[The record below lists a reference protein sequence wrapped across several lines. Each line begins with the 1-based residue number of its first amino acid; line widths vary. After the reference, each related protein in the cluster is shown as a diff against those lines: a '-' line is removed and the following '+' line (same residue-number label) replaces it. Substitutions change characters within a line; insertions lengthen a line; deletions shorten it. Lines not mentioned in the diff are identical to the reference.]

1 MARTT
6 DGNTALRAAMLAAGI
21 GSNTALRAALERT
34 GRGLGLARYSVSAR
48 QVGRWLGPN
57 PPWPRDEHQRV
68 MVECLR
74 MPLSQLGFGG
84 IQPAAGPGPAPV
96 MPPAARPAAPHP
108 AQADGVQPE
117 TIGGAYAAITAA
129 HRQMYWSVAPA
140 TLHRSVAEHA
150 VLGEALLG
158 QTSGVAR
165 RVLAGALAE
174 SALLLGRIEFFDLR
188 QPDAADGTFVR
199 ALHAAGAADDA
210 LLGAAILGHSAF
222 VPGWAGRREEM
233 ADRMRGA
240 RAYARRGGAPAEVH
254 AWLDAVEAECLTR
267 CQDVRGALSVLN
279 HAGDLLAG
287 IEPAGALPEWFT
299 WFSAVRLAA
308 FRGHT
313 ELTAGHLPQ
322 ARATLTGV
330 LAGLGDSDGKQ
341 RVVVL
346 ADLAAVEAR
355 ARRPED
361 ACRHL
366 ETALEQLR
374 ITWYAVGMERVRE
387 ARGLLTEWQDT
398 AAVQAVDDRL
408 YSWPATLS
416 SLQR

>member
-21 GSNTALRAALERT
+21 GSNRALREALERT
-34 GRGLGLARYSVSAR
+34 GRSLGIAQYSVSMR
-48 QVGRWLGPN
+48 QVARWLGSN

-68 MVECLR
+68 MVELLR
-74 MPLSQLGFGG
+74 LPLSQLGFGG
-84 IQPAAGPGPAPV
+84 RQPSATAGPAPAV
-96 MPPAARPAAPHP
+96 PPAPRPAVPHP

-117 TIGGAYAAITAA
+117 TIGAAYAAITAA
-129 HRQMYWSVAPA
+129 HRQMYWTVAPA

-150 VLGEALLG
+150 ALGEALLG
-158 QTSGVAR
+158 ETSGVAR
-165 RVLAGALAE
+165 RVLAAALAE
-174 SALLLGRIEFFDLR
+174 TLLLAGRIEFFDLR
-188 QPDAADGTFVR
+188 QPAAADSTLVR
-199 ALHAAGAADDA
+199 ALHAAGAADDQ
-210 LLGAAILGHSAF
+210 LLGAAILGHAAF

-267 CQDVRGALSVLN
+267 CQDIRGALTLLN
-279 HAGDLLAG
+279 HAADLLAAS
-287 IEPAGALPEWFT
+287 EPSILPEWFT
-299 WFSAVRLAA
+299 WFNPTRLAA
-308 FRGHT
+308 FLGNT
-313 ELTAGHLPQ
+313 QLAAGHLPQ
-322 ARATLTGV
+322 ARETLTEV
-330 LAGLGDSDGKQ
+330 LDGLGDSDGKQ

-366 ETALEQLR
+366 EAALEQLR
-374 ITWYAVGMERVRE
+374 VTWYETGMERVRE
-387 ARGLLTEWQDT
+387 ARALLTEWQDT

-408 YSWPATLS
+408 YSWSATLS

>member
-21 GSNTALRAALERT
+21 GSNRALREALERA
-34 GRGLGLARYSVSAR
+34 GRTLSIPQYSVSAR
-48 QVGRWLGPN
+48 QIARWLAPN
-57 PPWPRDEHQRV
+57 PPRPRDDHQRAL
-68 MVECLR
+68 VELLR

-84 IQPAAGPGPAPV
+84 AQQPAGPGPTPV
-96 MPPAARPAAPHP
+96 IPPATRSAVPHP
-108 AQADGVQPE
+108 AQADGIQPD
-117 TIGGAYAAITAA
+117 TIGSAYAAITAA
-129 HRQMYWSVAPA
+129 HRHMYWSVAPA

-150 VLGEALLG
+150 ALGEALLG

-165 RVLAGALAE
+165 RVLAAALAE

-188 QPDAADGTFVR
+188 QVAAADGTFVR
-199 ALHAAGAADDA
+199 ALQAAGTADDA
-210 LLGAAILGHSAF
+210 LLGAAVLGHAAF

-279 HAGDLLAG
+279 RASDLLAG
-287 IEPAGALPEWFT
+287 AEPAVLPEWFT
-299 WFSAVRLAA
+299 WFNPTRLTA
-308 FRGHT
+308 FRGNT
-313 ELTAGHLPQ
+313 ELIAGHLPQ
-322 ARATLTGV
+322 ARES
-330 LAGLGDSDGKQ
+330 LARALDGLGDSDGKQ
-341 RVVVL
+341 AVVVL
-346 ADLAAVEAR
+346 ADLATVEAR

-366 ETALEQLR
+366 LAALEQLR
-374 ITWYAVGMERVRE
+374 ITWYETGMERVRE
-387 ARGLLTEWQDT
+387 ARGLLTEWEDT

>member
-48 QVGRWLGPN
+48 QVGRWLGPT

-68 MVECLR
+68 IVECLR

-84 IQPAAGPGPAPV
+84 SQPAAGPGPAPV
-96 MPPAARPAAPHP
+96 MPPAARPAVPHP
-108 AQADGVQPE
+108 VQADGVQPE
-117 TIGGAYAAITAA
+117 TIGGAFAAITAA
-129 HRQMYWSVAPA
+129 HRQMYWSVAPSS
-140 TLHRSVAEHA
+140 LHRSAAEHA

-165 RVLAGALAE
+165 RVLAAALAE
-174 SALLLGRIEFFDLR
+174 SLLLVGRIEFFDLR

-240 RAYARRGGAPAEVH
+240 RAYARRGGAPAEVRS
-254 AWLDAVEAECLTR
+254 WLDAVEAECLTR

-279 HAGDLLAG
+279 HADDLLADV
-287 IEPAGALPEWFT
+287 EPAVLPEWFT
-299 WFSAVRLAA
+299 WFNPVRLAA

-313 ELTAGHLPQ
+313 ELTAGHFPQ
-322 ARATLTGV
+322 ARETLTGV
-330 LAGLGDSDGKQ
+330 LADLGDSDGKQ

-366 ETALEQLR
+366 EAALEQLR
-374 ITWYAVGMERVRE
+374 VTWYAVGMERVRE

-398 AAVQAVDDRL
+398 AAVQVVDDRL

>member
-6 DGNTALRAAMLAAGI
+6 DGNAALRAAMIAAGI
-21 GSNTALRAALERT
+21 GSNRALRDALERT
-34 GRGLGLARYSVSAR
+34 GRGLSIPQYSVSMR
-48 QVGRWLGPN
+48 QVSRWLGPN

-68 MVECLR
+68 MVALLQQ
-74 MPLSQLGFGG
+74 PLTQLGFGD
-84 IQPAAGPGPAPV
+84 QQASTAAAPASVVPPAP
-96 MPPAARPAAPHP
+96 RPAVPHP
-108 AQADGVQPE
+108 VQADGIQPE
-117 TIGGAYAAITAA
+117 TIGAAYAAITAA
-129 HRQMYWSVAPA
+129 HRQMYWTVAPA

-150 VLGEALLG
+150 ALGEALLG
-158 QTSGVAR
+158 ETSGVAR
-165 RVLAGALAE
+165 RVLAAALAE
-174 SALLLGRIEFFDLR
+174 SLLLLGRIEFFDLR
-188 QPDAADGTFVR
+188 QPSAADSTLVR
-199 ALHAAGAADDA
+199 ALHAAGAADDQ
-210 LLGAAILGHSAF
+210 LLGAAILGHAAF

-254 AWLDAVEAECLTR
+254 AWLDAVEAECLTK
-267 CQDVRGALSVLN
+267 CGDTRGALSLLN
-279 HAGDLLAG
+279 HASDLLDDA
-287 IEPAGALPEWFT
+287 EPAVLPEWFT
-299 WFSAVRLAA
+299 WFSSVRLAS

-322 ARATLTGV
+322 ARETLAGV
-330 LAGLGDSDGKQ
+330 LDGLGDSDGKQ

-366 ETALEQLR
+366 EAALEQLR
-374 ITWYAVGMERVRE
+374 VTWYETGMERVRE
-387 ARGLLTEWQDT
+387 ARALLTEWQDT

-408 YSWPATLS
+408 YSWSATLS

>member
-21 GSNTALRAALERT
+21 GSNRALREALERA
-34 GRGLGLARYSVSAR
+34 GRSLGLARYSVSMR
-48 QVGRWLGPN
+48 QVSRWLGPN

-68 MVECLR
+68 MVECLH

-84 IQPAAGPGPAPV
+84 TQPTTGPGPAPA

-108 AQADGVQPE
+108 TQTDGVQPE

-150 VLGEALLG
+150 SLGEALLG

-165 RVLAGALAE
+165 RVLAAALAE
-174 SALLLGRIEFFDLR
+174 SLLLAGRIEFFDLR
-188 QPDAADGTFVR
+188 QPDNADGTFVR

-222 VPGWAGRREEM
+222 VPGWGGRRDEM

-267 CQDVRGALSVLN
+267 CHDVRGALSVLN
-279 HAGDLLAG
+279 HASDLLADA
-287 IEPAGALPEWFT
+287 EPAVLPEWFT
-299 WFSAVRLAA
+299 WFNPVRLAA

-313 ELTAGHLPQ
+313 ELAAGHLPQ
-322 ARATLTGV
+322 ARETLTGV
-330 LAGLGDSDGKQ
+330 LAGLGESDGKQ
-341 RVVVL
+341 CVVVL

-361 ACRHL
+361 ACQHL
-366 ETALEQLR
+366 EAALEQLR
-374 ITWYAVGMERVRE
+374 ATWYAVGMERARE
-387 ARGLLTEWQDT
+387 ARRLLAEWQDT

-416 SLQR
+416 ALQR